1 MSNSRLNEREIM
13 EKLDF
18 LKHPIMKK
26 LDARF
31 ITNDK
36 GEKEEIVFDFMKFQE
51 LWTRIEE
58 MLDLEDE
65 YEAAEDNKIAS
76 AILERTKRFSKGQ
89 SKGYTQDEIEKM
101 FGASE

>member
-1 MSNSRLNEREIM
+1 M
-13 EKLDF
+13 EKMEF

-31 ITNDK
+31 IANDK
-36 GEKEEIVFDFMKFQE
+36 GEKEEIAFDFIKFQE

-58 MLDLEDE
+58 IIYLEDE
-65 YEAAEDNKIAS
+65 YESTEDNKIAS
-76 AILERTKRFSKGQ
+76 VVLERSKRFSKGQ

-101 FGASE
+101 LEVS